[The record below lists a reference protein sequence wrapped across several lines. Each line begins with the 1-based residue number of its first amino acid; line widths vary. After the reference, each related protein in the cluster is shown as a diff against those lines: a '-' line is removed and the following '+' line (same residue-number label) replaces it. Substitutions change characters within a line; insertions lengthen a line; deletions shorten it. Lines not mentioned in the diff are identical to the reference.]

1 MLAAEYPIDSVGGGF
16 PWFQFQISR
25 TDRLKLDTLRYLMAN
40 LSWISCIYTNTE
52 LGRLARIV
60 RALKSSVSESTF
72 AATKDALA
80 VELARIIE
88 ERKAQRT
95 IDQAQLKLAK
105 RK

>member
-1 MLAAEYPIDSVGGGF
+1 
-16 PWFQFQISR
+16 
-25 TDRLKLDTLRYLMAN
+25 MAN
-40 LSWISCIYTNTE
+40 LSWVSCIYTNTE

-72 AATKDALA
+72 VATKDALA